1 MSIKKFAIDV
11 AGKELIVETGKLA
24 KQAHGSCT
32 VTYGETV
39 VLATAVAARTPREG
53 VDYFPLMVDYEE
65 RLYAAGKIK
74 GSRFIKREGRATD
87 DAVLTARLIDRSIRP
102 LFKETERNDVQV
114 VITVLS
120 YDGINDPD
128 FAATI
133 AASVSLGTSAIPW
146 AGPLAAVAVGR
157 VDGELVLNPTV
168 EAKQKSDFEL
178 FVAGS
183 KDEAIMIEAGA
194 KQIKEDDMY
203 EAIAFAGKHIG
214 KLVPFVEDIIKKI
227 GIAKKTPELDEAK
240 EALRTQVSDKVNK
253 VLGKHDLSECFCPD
267 KAKMRE
273 AIDNIKKEVD
283 EALKEDNEVNK
294 DMRSM
299 GIAMIDE
306 QLEKV
311 FKTLILEKNKRPD
324 NRKFD
329 EIRDL
334 SAEVALL
341 PRTHG
346 SGLFSRGETQVL
358 SIVTLGSPGD
368 EQTLDTMEE
377 SGTKKYM
384 HHYNFPGY
392 SVGEVKP
399 LRGPSRRDIG
409 HGALAEKALIPVL
422 PDSEG
427 FPYTIRVV
435 SEVLGSN
442 GSSSQASICG
452 STLSLMDAG
461 VPILAPVAGIAMGL
475 VLDDNDKKNYKI
487 LTDIQGIEDHSGH
500 MDFKVAGT
508 REGITA
514 IQLDIKLGGIS
525 YDIVKETLASALV
538 ARNKIL
544 DVMQQTIPDPR
555 AEMSKYAP
563 RIETMQIDPD
573 KIRDVIGSG
582 GKVINE
588 IIDKCNVAIDIEQ
601 DGLVMI
607 TSTDEVG
614 AKKSREWI
622 ENIVKELAV
631 GEIYDGTIIKII
643 TDRNNGSEIG
653 AIAEVLPGKDG
664 MVHISQVSHERIAK
678 VSDILKVGD
687 KVKVKVMEVDKE
699 KGRVSLSI
707 KELLPKPDFA
717 AKSDERP
724 QRPPGPAKPQ
734 KKFFNKK

>member
-1 MSIKKFAIDV
+1 MSIKKFNTSI
-11 AGKELIVETGKLA
+11 AGKELVVETGKLA

-39 VLATAVAARTPREG
+39 VLATAVTSRTPREG
-53 VDYFPLMVDYEE
+53 IEYFPLMVDYEE

-74 GSRFIKREGRATD
+74 CSRFIKREGRATD
-87 DAVLTARLIDRSIRP
+87 EAMLTARLIDRSIRP
-102 LFKETERNDVQV
+102 LFNETDRNDVQV

-120 YDGINDPD
+120 YDGINDPT

-133 AASVSLGTSAIPW
+133 ATSVALGTSSIPW
-146 AGPLAAVAVGR
+146 AGPLAAVAVAK
-157 VDGELVLNPTV
+157 VEGELVLNPTV
-168 EAKQKSDFEL
+168 EEKQNSDFEL

-183 KDEAIMIEAGA
+183 KDEVIMIEAGA
-194 KQIKEDDMY
+194 KQIKEADMY
-203 EAIAFAGKHIG
+203 EAIAFAGKHIA
-214 KLVPFVEDIIKKI
+214 KIMPFIEDIIKQV
-227 GIAKKTPELDEAK
+227 GVDKKTPELDEVK
-240 EALRTQVSDKVNK
+240 EALRTQVSAKVNQ
-253 VLGKHDLSECFCPD
+253 VLDKHDLSKCFCPD
-267 KAKMRE
+267 KSKMRE
-273 AIDNIKKEVD
+273 AVDNIKVEVN

-299 GIAMIDE
+299 GISMIDE

-311 FKTLILEKNKRPD
+311 FKTLILEKKQRPD

-329 EIRDL
+329 EIRNL
-334 SAEVALL
+334 SSEVAIL

-377 SGTKKYM
+377 SGTKKYL

-422 PDSEG
+422 PDSEV

-435 SEVLGSN
+435 SEVLESN

-461 VPILAPVAGIAMGL
+461 VPITAPVAGIAMGL
-475 VLDDNDKKNYKI
+475 VLDDNDKKNYQI
-487 LTDIQGIEDHSGH
+487 LTDIQGIEDHAGH

-514 IQLDIKLGGIS
+514 IQLDIKLGGIG
-525 YDIVKETLASALV
+525 YDIVKETLEGAKV
-538 ARNKIL
+538 ARTKIL
-544 DVMQQTIPDPR
+544 DVMQKTISDPR
-555 AEMSKYAP
+555 PELSQHAP
-563 RIETMQIDPD
+563 RIDTMRIDPD

-588 IIDKCNVAIDIEQ
+588 IIEKCDVAIDIEQ

-607 TSTDEVG
+607 TSTDADG

-622 ENIVKELAV
+622 ENIVKELAI
-631 GEIYDGTIIKII
+631 GEIYDGTIVKII

-664 MVHISQVSHERIAK
+664 MIHISQVSHERIAK

-717 AKSDERP
+717 AKSNERP
-724 QRPPGPAKPQ
+724 QRPSDPAKPQ